1 MNIIIRK
8 PENVKKKN
16 DIGWLNLF
24 SLDIYSFIWY
34 NKKQVS
40 NLSNTIVTMRKRLFI
55 LIFTLCFSI
64 IFLPSLTA
72 EEVLKIGKL
81 EFEGNE
87 TFSDD
92 ILRSFAR
99 LRRGTQFDEF
109 SVKAGKRRI
118 ENFYKSQGFLDV
130 ALKWERRLE
139 GNEVNNIVHIQ
150 EGERAVIDTVIFN
163 GNTFFSDE
171 KLLSLS
177 HIKAGDFLIQNEIFT
192 TKYSILKVYSRKGYI
207 RTQVVSDTLQE
218 RKNHY
223 ILTFD
228 IVEGSRVYIGA
239 ISITGTRKV
248 RKKIIEREIK
258 VKPGNPCNPERVNES
273 QIGIYSTGLFESVK
287 YDIIEPVDG
296 DTANIIFYVKE
307 RPSKTITFSTGYVYS
322 DKNPN
327 RLFLKTTW
335 RHNNLWGNAQK
346 IGISPRYET
355 NFSGYRK
362 GRIEL
367 AYEEPYFLGT
377 TFKGGLNLFIQREK
391 RDGEGVDVIGSN
403 VNVGKY
409 WSRYA
414 QGVLR
419 YQYEDVI
426 TRDND
431 TTERWVSSVSLS
443 FSYDRKNDIFY
454 PSKGVVFL
462 ATHQYAGGML
472 GGDVDYHKILIE
484 HILYGKVFPG
494 VIATRVKAGCIWN
507 DRNMP
512 FQDKFAI
519 GGMGSVRGFYEE
531 SIGPIVNG
539 RRNANLMIVVNC
551 EFRLPVFERFDL
563 VYFFDTGGLW
573 KDFQSVSITENTG
586 TSGGVGIGYRSPIG
600 PIKLDYAHRL
610 NGPSGGNFYFTIGYM
625 F

>member
-1 MNIIIRK
+1 
-8 PENVKKKN
+8 
-16 DIGWLNLF
+16 
-24 SLDIYSFIWY
+24 
-34 NKKQVS
+34 
-40 NLSNTIVTMRKRLFI
+40 
-55 LIFTLCFSI
+55 
-64 IFLPSLTA
+64 
-72 EEVLKIGKL
+72 
-81 EFEGNE
+81 
-87 TFSDD
+87 
-92 ILRSFAR
+92 
-99 LRRGTQFDEF
+99 
-109 SVKAGKRRI
+109 
-118 ENFYKSQGFLDV
+118 
-130 ALKWERRLE
+130 
-139 GNEVNNIVHIQ
+139 
-150 EGERAVIDTVIFN
+150 
-163 GNTFFSDE
+163 
-171 KLLSLS
+171 
-177 HIKAGDFLIQNEIFT
+177 
-192 TKYSILKVYSRKGYI
+192 
-207 RTQVVSDTLQE
+207 
-218 RKNHY
+218 
-223 ILTFD
+223 
-228 IVEGSRVYIGA
+228 
-239 ISITGTRKV
+239 
-248 RKKIIEREIK
+248 
-258 VKPGNPCNPERVNES
+258 
-273 QIGIYSTGLFESVK
+273 
-287 YDIIEPVDG
+287 
-296 DTANIIFYVKE
+296 
-307 RPSKTITFSTGYVYS
+307 
-322 DKNPN
+322 
-327 RLFLKTTW
+327 
-335 RHNNLWGNAQK
+335 
-346 IGISPRYET
+346 
-355 NFSGYRK
+355 
-362 GRIEL
+362 
-367 AYEEPYFLGT
+367 
-377 TFKGGLNLFIQREK
+377 
-391 RDGEGVDVIGSN
+391 N